1 MGLPAVGATAAVG
14 GVVVATWLA
23 GVAGGVG
30 AGATWPVGGTETGG
44 VVSIAGSA
52 SDLFGVVGVVNVLS
66 GA

>member
-1 MGLPAVGATAAVG
+1 MG
-14 GVVVATWLA
+14 GVAA
-23 GVAGGVG
+23 GVG